1 MVRLDRKGTN
11 LLMVEAADD
20 YSTGRPVTL
29 PRNAVAM
36 VERIG
41 PVRHATA
48 TANVDARIR
57 HSDVVPEKR
66 TAGVTTQAAGLDE
79 ATYGFARAQGWTAV
93 VPTLVPGGRPYG
105 QAPDRRR
112 RASIRR
118 SAPHDCT
125 RGWRCMRCDQPW
137 RHRSPVRCR

>member
-20 YSTGRPVTL
+20 DSTGRPVTP

-57 HSDVVPEKR
+57 RSDVVLEER
-66 TAGVTTQAAGLDE
+66 TAGVTTQAARLDE
-79 ATYGFARAQGWTAV
+79 ATYGFDRSQAGRRCSH
-93 VPTLVPGGRPYG
+93 PG
-105 QAPDRRR
+105 
-112 RASIRR
+112 
-118 SAPHDCT
+118 
-125 RGWRCMRCDQPW
+125 PW
-137 RHRSPVRCR
+137 RAASRPRS